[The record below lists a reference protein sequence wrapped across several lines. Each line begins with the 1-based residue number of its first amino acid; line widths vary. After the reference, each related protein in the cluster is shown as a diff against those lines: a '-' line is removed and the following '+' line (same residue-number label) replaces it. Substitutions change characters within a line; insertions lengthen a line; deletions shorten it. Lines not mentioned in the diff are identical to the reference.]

1 VLHTLEK
8 LPHNRPANAAEFRAE
23 LLATADRLGL
33 EHAAIASAPNIEALR
48 SVGTES
54 PSGRLVID
62 ISRLRESRASNSEVN
77 EVTIISSAH
86 LARSAGGSG
95 PGDAAVKSGENRKFP
110 RLSVSLTGSNKSKKQ
125 LKIVAATIAAL
136 LLIGITVA
144 VRSRSS
150 APFIN
155 VNAVASPSPTP
166 TVQPSPSPSP
176 TPSPKREARPTPS
189 PTPKKNSKTRS
200 LVNKVKRIFKN
211 PF

>member
-1 VLHTLEK
+1 
-8 LPHNRPANAAEFRAE
+8 
-23 LLATADRLGL
+23 
-33 EHAAIASAPNIEALR
+33 
-48 SVGTES
+48 
-54 PSGRLVID
+54 VID

-77 EVTIISSAH
+77 EVTVVSSA
-86 LARSAGGSG
+86 LARSSGGDG
-95 PGDAAVKSGENRKFP
+95 PASAVVKSGEHRKFP
-110 RLSVSLTGSNKSKKQ
+110 RLSVSLTGSDKSKKQ

-144 VRSRSS
+144 VRSRNG

-155 VNAVASPSPTP
+155 VNAAASPSPTP

-176 TPSPKREARPTPS
+176 SATPTPKREARPTPS
-189 PTPKKNSKTRS
+189 PTPKKDSKTRS